1 MYSIQSGL
9 ILAFHGC
16 DKSVASE
23 VVQGNSNLNP
33 SENDYD
39 WLGNGI
45 YFWEYNSFRA
55 KEYAKKLYLN
65 PLNTRG
71 KIPIKT
77 PAVIGAVISLGKC
90 LNLLESQSL
99 KMVGKAYQALQ
110 IHSESKALALPQNTG
125 GKDLKKRVLD
135 CAVIE
140 TLHQMLDSESECY
153 YDSVRGVFTEGDL
166 LYPNAGFHKEDH
178 IQICI
183 RNPNCIKGYFLP
195 RALNENH
202 SKV

>member
-16 DKSVASE
+16 DEAVVSE
-23 VVQGNSNLNP
+23 VVQGKSILNP

-45 YFWEYNSFRA
+45 YFWEHNSLRA
-55 KEYAKKLYLN
+55 MEYAEQLSAN
-65 PLNTRG
+65 PRG
-71 KIPIKT
+71 AKGKTLIKT
-77 PAVIGAVISLGKC
+77 PAVIGAVISLGRC
-90 LNLLESQSL
+90 LNLLESHSL
-99 KMVGKAYQALQ
+99 HMVGKAYEALQ
-110 IHSESKALALPQNTG
+110 IHSKRKDKALPQNTG

-140 TLHQMLDSESECY
+140 TLHQMLDGESECY
-153 YDSVRGVFTEGDL
+153 YDSVRGVFTEGEH

-183 RNPNCIKGYFLP
+183 RNPNCIKGFFLP
-195 RALNENH
+195 RDLDNNH
-202 SKV
+202 CKV

>member
-16 DKSVASE
+16 DETVVSKI
-23 VVQGNSNLNP
+23 VQGKSILNP

-39 WLGNGI
+39 WLGNGV
-45 YFWEYNSFRA
+45 YFWEHNSLRA
-55 KEYAKKLYLN
+55 MEYAEQLCAN
-65 PLNTRG
+65 PRKVKG
-71 KIPIKT
+71 KTPIKT
-77 PAVIGAVISLGKC
+77 PAVIGAVISLGRC
-90 LNLLESQSL
+90 LNLLESRSL
-99 KMVGKAYQALQ
+99 RVVGRAYETLR
-110 IHSESKALALPQNTG
+110 IHSKSKGKALPQNTG
-125 GKDLKKRVLD
+125 GNDLKKRVLD

-140 TLHQMLDSESECY
+140 TLHQMLDSESDCY
-153 YDSVRGVFTEGDL
+153 YDSVRGVFTEGEY

-195 RALNENH
+195 RSLNNNH
-202 SKV
+202 NKV